1 MPVEAQIHAGRGEA
15 GGTAVRVP
23 EATYTLPRPV
33 ERPTP
38 TEDGPGT
45 GSGDHVVIVFN
56 NDFNTFDE
64 VIHILQVA
72 TRCPRSEAELET
84 WEIHHRGRSL
94 VHHGDRE
101 ECDRAAAVIS
111 SIGLRVAVEEM

>member
-45 GSGDHVVIVFN
+45 DP
-56 NDFNTFDE
+56 
-64 VIHILQVA
+64 A
-72 TRCPRSEAELET
+72 TT
-84 WEIHHRGRSL
+84 W
-94 VHHGDRE
+94 
-101 ECDRAAAVIS
+101 
-111 SIGLRVAVEEM
+111 